1 MKVERAW
8 YFFDAKDK
16 ILGRLAS
23 RISQLLI
30 GKHRP
35 DFVPYLDMGDYAV
48 VINAEK
54 IKVSGKKEREK
65 KYFRHSGYPGGLKVE
80 TLGELRL
87 RKPEEIL
94 RRAVWGMLPDNKL
107 KKGRMKRLFVYAGEE
122 HPYAEKFQN
131 PK

>member
-8 YFFDAKDK
+8 HFFDAKDK

-23 RISQLLI
+23 QISQLLI
-30 GKHRP
+30 GKHRSN
-35 DFVPYLDMGDYAV
+35 FVPYLDMGDYAV

-87 RKPEEIL
+87 RKPKEIL
-94 RRAVWGMLPDNKL
+94 RKAVWGMLPDNKL

-122 HPYAEKFQN
+122 HPYQEKF
-131 PK
+131 

>member
-8 YFFDAKDK
+8 HFFDAKDK

-23 RISQLLI
+23 EISQLLI

-35 DFVPYLDMGDYAV
+35 DFVPYLDLGDYVV

-54 IKVSGKKEREK
+54 IKVSGKKEKEK
-65 KYFRHSGYPGGLKVE
+65 KYFRHSGYPGGLKTE

-107 KKGRMKRLFVYAGEE
+107 KKGRMKRLLVYAGEE
-122 HPYAEKFQN
+122 HPYKNKFQ
-131 PK
+131 